1 MPRWRKATWA
11 LAIWNVLMIA
21 WLARVL
27 SGLDDFS
34 CARETAGFGLAAC
47 QAGATIGQ
55 NFGVPLVGVIW
66 FVGLVG
72 FALIWFVSRPPSMSR

>member
-1 MPRWRKATWA
+1 
-11 LAIWNVLMIA
+11 MIA

-66 FVGLVG
+66 FLGAVLIG
-72 FALIWFVSRPPSMSR
+72 LIWFASRPPSMSR